1 LSTRAA
7 RKSNGIKRHSKP
19 ENLLGLV
26 LAKRTGG
33 GDLGGDDDFMP
44 TKKAAATK
52 ACSKPVAPAG
62 SASRAR
68 PKAKKGPY
76 FGRGWFS

>member
-1 LSTRAA
+1 MSTRAA
-7 RKSNGIKRHSKP
+7 RKSNGNKRRSKP
-19 ENLLGLV
+19 ENLSGLV

-44 TKKAAATK
+44 TEKAAAAK
-52 ACSKPVAPAG
+52 ACNKPVAHAG
-62 SASRAR
+62 GASRAR

-76 FGRGWFS
+76 FGRG